1 MAAVTHR
8 ARAGAARTN
17 AREITLRFLA
27 EPGDD
32 AGRVARLYRLAY
44 ARPPG
49 AAESER
55 ALAFLAGPD
64 GLLPPPKGMA
74 PPTSD
79 RLREERWAS
88 LCQVVFASAEFRT
101 LR

>member
-1 MAAVTHR
+1 MTARRLLADPGEDAA
-8 ARAGAARTN
+8 
-17 AREITLRFLA
+17 
-27 EPGDD
+27 
-32 AGRVARLYRLAY
+32 RVARLYRLAY
-44 ARPPG
+44 ARPPT
-49 AAESER
+49 ANEAER
-55 ALAFLAGPD
+55 ALALLAGPD
-64 GLLPPPKGMA
+64 GLLPPPKGVV